1 MKELKEI
8 LFEQRRQ
15 SAASPPLPLDEMRA
29 RTDAAFA
36 SMPPVD
42 GATNR
47 PAGAEEAGGAPAEW
61 TLLDGVAPRGTILY
75 FHGGAY
81 RQGSIASHRRLLANL
96 CVPTGMRGLNIGYRL
111 APEHPF
117 PAALDDALVAYRW
130 LTSAGGSEPNQV
142 VIAGDSAG
150 GGLALATLVALRDA
164 GDPLPAGGFAMS
176 PWTDL
181 AGTSESLTS
190 RADIDPVVVVASIM
204 DAATRYVGDAD
215 PRDPLVSPL
224 YADLSGLPP
233 LLLHVGEAEVIY
245 DDSTRFAEKARQ
257 SGVDMELEV
266 WPEAFH
272 VHHQMAGQLPEADEA
287 ISHAA
292 AWIVKR
298 ME

>member
-1 MKELKEI
+1 
-8 LFEQRRQ
+8 
-15 SAASPPLPLDEMRA
+15 
-29 RTDAAFA
+29 
-36 SMPPVD
+36 MPPVA
-42 GATNR
+42 GATNQ
-47 PAGAEEAGGAPAEW
+47 PAGVDEAGGVPAEW
-61 TLLDGVAPRGTILY
+61 TFLEDVVPRGTILY

-117 PAALDDALVAYRW
+117 PAALDDALAAYRW
-130 LTSAGGSEPNQV
+130 LITTGGSEPEQV
-142 VIAGDSAG
+142 IIAGDSAG

-164 GDPLPAGGFAMS
+164 GDPPPGGAFAMS

-190 RADIDPVVVVASIM
+190 RADIDPVVVVPSIM

-245 DDSTRFAEKARQ
+245 DDSTRFADKARQ
-257 SGVDMELEV
+257 AGVEVELEV

-292 AWIVKR
+292 AWIVTRVK
-298 ME
+298 

>member
-1 MKELKEI
+1 MIQLKEI
-8 LFEQRRQ
+8 LFEQRKQ
-15 SAASPPLPLDEMRA
+15 SAPSPPLPLDEMRA
-29 RTDAAFA
+29 RTDEAFA
-36 SMPPVD
+36 GMPPVD
-42 GATNR
+42 GATNQQ
-47 PAGAEEAGGAPAEW
+47 AGDDEAGGVPAEW
-61 TLLDGVAPRGTILY
+61 TFLDGIEPRGTILY

-96 CVPTGMRGLNIGYRL
+96 CVPTGMRGLNVGYRL

-117 PAALDDALVAYRW
+117 PAALDDAVAAYRW
-130 LTSAGGSEPNQV
+130 LITAGRSEPDRV
-142 VIAGDSAG
+142 IIAGDSAG
-150 GGLALATLVALRDA
+150 GGLALATLIALRDA

-181 AGTSESLTS
+181 AGTSESLIT
-190 RADIDPVVVVASIM
+190 RADLDPVVVVPSIM
-204 DAATRYVGDAD
+204 DAAKWYIGDGD
-215 PRDPLVSPL
+215 PCDPLVSPL

-233 LLLHVGEAEVIY
+233 VLLHVGEAEVIY

-257 SGVDMELEV
+257 SGVEVELEV

-298 ME
+298 TR